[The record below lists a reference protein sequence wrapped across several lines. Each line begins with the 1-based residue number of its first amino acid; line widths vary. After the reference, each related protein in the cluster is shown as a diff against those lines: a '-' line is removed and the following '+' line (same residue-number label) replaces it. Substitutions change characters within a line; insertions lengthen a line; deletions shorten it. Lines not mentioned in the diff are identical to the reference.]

1 MMASHG
7 RRSAPPRRRCGRG
20 RPHAAVIICARSHMR
35 RCRKRPQ
42 SNCLSSSCASANAPR
57 WGSYAGFAGGL
68 SCRCRWQ
75 LGRSVAAL
83 RRAQGHRLGR
93 NAWESTSWL
102 RFHMPC
108 GWTLVI
114 TLCAGGAVRL
124 GVLWRVVPPSPCAG
138 SRRSP
143 RQTHD
148 CVGVVQVSAPLS
160 RCPWLN
166 LAPAHRRWRG
176 VG

>member
-1 MMASHG
+1 MA
-7 RRSAPPRRRCGRG
+7 APRRRADAAAAADLTL
-20 RPHAAVIICARSHMR
+20 PSAVIICARSHMR

-83 RRAQGHRLGR
+83 PA
-93 NAWESTSWL
+93 S
-102 RFHMPC
+102 
-108 GWTLVI
+108 
-114 TLCAGGAVRL
+114 CAGSQAGPQCLGECLLAALPYAIWVDPCDHSVRGLL
-124 GVLWRVVPPSPCAG
+124 GMLWRVVPPSPCAG

-166 LAPAHRRWRG
+166 LAPEHRRWRG
-176 VG
+176 VR